1 MKVKNCLL
9 DYRFK
14 LKIKTQKQ
22 FAEYLGVNQQTYNK
36 WENNI
41 VQPPLDILFDIADIL
56 GVSIT
61 DIVYPSDS
69 SINIPDIKKRD
80 IPKEKI
86 KKDVPKRITTFSFWV
101 TKIYKIAYNINII
114 KMKEFFKNV

>member
-69 SINIPDIKKRD
+69 SINIPDIKKRE

>member
-56 GVSIT
+56 GVTIT

-69 SINIPDIKKRD
+69 SINIPDIKKRE

>member
-69 SINIPDIKKRD
+69 SINIPDIKKRE

-101 TKIYKIAYNINII
+101 TKIYKIAYNINIL
-114 KMKEFFKNV
+114 K